1 LHVVTP
7 VGPVVAVLQVVAV
20 HEFVLSAM
28 PVVHEADGV
37 GPVNVVPGQVVVVQK
52 LPAFAPLPVHDEAP
66 IGPTLST
73 GQDVVVKPLPAF
85 GPEGTH
91 DPEGVL
97 LGFGVQVVAVQKL
110 AAVAGPAEQ
119 LATPVLGVLFVLHVV
134 VV

>member
-1 LHVVTP
+1 MATT

-20 HEFVLSAM
+20 HEFVESALAI
-28 PVVHEADGV
+28 VHDATGV
-37 GPVNVVPGQVVVVQK
+37 GPVVAVPGQVVVIQ
-52 LPAFAPLPVHDEAP
+52 AFVPSPVTGVHEEAP
-66 IGPTLST
+66 IGPMLIT
-73 GQDVVVKPLPAF
+73 GHVVVVKPLPAF

-97 LGFGVQVVAVQKL
+97 LGLGVQVVAVQKL

-134 VV
+134 VM

>member
-1 LHVVTP
+1 VVTT

-20 HEFVLSAM
+20 HEFVLSAIA
-28 PVVHEADGV
+28 VVHEATGV
-37 GPVNVVPGQVVVVQK
+37 GPVNAVPGQVVVVQSADT
-52 LPAFAPLPVHDEAP
+52 PGVHDDAP
-66 IGPTLST
+66 IGPMLIT
-73 GQDVVVKPLPAF
+73 GHVVVVKPLPAV

-119 LATPVLGVLFVLHVV
+119 SATPVLGVLFVLHVV
-134 VV
+134 VM